1 MMRLYRLRL
10 RRGVPITVHLRTVH
24 KFLWTRIYGVQIGP
38 WFIGAIR
45 GTETK

>member
-1 MMRLYRLRL
+1 MRWYWLRL
-10 RRGVPITVHLRTVH
+10 EGLPVTVHAIRVH
-24 KFLWTRIYGVQIGP
+24 HFRWTQIRGVQIGP